1 MEAIK
6 DSNKNSVQRISHD
19 GKYLTFLLGDEQYGI
34 EILKVVEIIGYM
46 QITEIP
52 QIPDYIL
59 GIINLRNK
67 IIPIMDLRLRFHLDK
82 KQADVETVIIVIQT
96 EKVNMGI
103 VVDKVLEVI
112 NITDANI
119 EDTPNFGVSI
129 TTDYILG
136 MAKLNNK
143 VTILLSIE
151 GILTDEMKELASE
164 TARIANM
171 AEMEVVQ

>member
-1 MEAIK
+1 MDEKKALAG
-6 DSNKNSVQRISHD
+6 NSVGQMSRD

-34 EILKVVEIIGYM
+34 EILKVVEIIGYIP
-46 QITEIP
+46 ITEIP
-52 QIPDYIL
+52 KIPDYIL

-67 IIPIMDLRLRFHLDK
+67 IIPIMDLRLRFHLDRK
-82 KQADVETVIIVIQT
+82 PADDETVIIVIQT
-96 EKVNMGI
+96 DKINMGI

-112 NITDANI
+112 TITETNI

-164 TARIANM
+164 TERIATM
-171 AEMEVVQ
+171 AELEAL